1 MILSDFLK
9 ALGQFG
15 DARFR
20 RVMALGIGLTLA
32 LFVALGVIVFWLV
45 GWLAPDTMTL
55 PWVGEVAWLDTVL
68 SWAGVLILLA
78 LSVFLMVPVASA
90 FTGIFLDDVAQA
102 VEDRHFPALPP
113 ARPVPLAEML
123 RDTLGLFALI
133 IVLNLGLL
141 VVYVFSGPL
150 VPLLFWAVNGFLLGR
165 EYFQT
170 VAIRRMTRPEARA
183 LRSRHW
189 AQIWL
194 AGILMAAPLT
204 VPIVNLFVPVLGAA
218 TFTHLFH
225 RLAGTRTEAAPRSPR
240 G

>member
-1 MILSDFLK
+1 MFLSDFTK

-32 LFVALGVIVFWLV
+32 LFIALGVAVFWLI
-45 GWLAPDTMTL
+45 GWLAPDSVTL
-55 PWVGEVAWLDTVL
+55 PWIGQIAWMETVL
-68 SWAGVLILLA
+68 SWAGVLVLMA

-102 VEDRHFPALPP
+102 VEDRHYPALPP
-113 ARPVPLAEML
+113 ARPVPLADML

-141 VVYVFSGPL
+141 VVYIVSGPL

-170 VAIRRMTRPEARA
+170 VAIRRMARAEAQA

-189 AQIWL
+189 VQIWL
-194 AGILMAAPLT
+194 AGILMAVPLT

-225 RLAGTRTEAAPRSPR
+225 RLAGR
-240 G
+240 